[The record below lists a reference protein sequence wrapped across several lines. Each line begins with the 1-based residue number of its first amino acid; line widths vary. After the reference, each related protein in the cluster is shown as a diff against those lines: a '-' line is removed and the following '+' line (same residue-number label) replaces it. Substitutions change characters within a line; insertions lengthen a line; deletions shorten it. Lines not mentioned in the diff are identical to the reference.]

1 MRILIVHN
9 RYKQRGGEDTVVEG
23 ETRLLEKRGH
33 EVRQWIVSNEDLS
46 PREVLAVAWNAP
58 YSRGSKRAMAEQIA
72 AFRPDVVHVHNIF
85 PILTPSIYDAC
96 IEAGVPVVQTL
107 HNYRLICPKAT
118 LYRDGKVCEL
128 CVHGSPYQAV
138 LHACYR
144 DSRLQSLV
152 PARMLAAARR
162 NHTWATK
169 VTRYIA
175 LTAFARDKI
184 VEGGV
189 PAELIDLK
197 PNFDEGG
204 IAELD
209 PASEAKRAGAIFV
222 GRFSEDKGV
231 RVLFDAWLGQGQG
244 LDVPIRVV
252 GDGPLMAEV
261 RPRATPA
268 MTLLGF
274 VPPERVRAEMLKA
287 SFMLMPSLWYEGMP
301 MVITSAYALG
311 LPVIG
316 SRIGAIAEL
325 VEDGVT
331 GLHVTPGDPD
341 DLADKVRWAHEHPAE
356 MRKMGRQAQEVYQRR
371 FSAEVNYP
379 QLMAIYDKAT
389 AAVKRGRSVAA
400 AD

>member
-1 MRILIVHN
+1 MRVLIVHN

-23 ETRLLEKRGH
+23 ETRLLEKHGH
-33 EVRQWIVSNEDLS
+33 AVRQWIVSNQELS

-58 YSRGSKRAMAEQIA
+58 YSRASKRAMAA
-72 AFRPDVVHVHNIF
+72 RLADFRPDVVHAHNIF

-138 LHACYR
+138 RHACYR

-162 NHTWATK
+162 NRTWATK

-204 IAELD
+204 TAELT
-209 PASEAKRAGAIFV
+209 PASEAKRVGAVFV

-231 RVLFDAWLGQGQG
+231 RVLFDAWQGDGQGQG
-244 LDVPIRVV
+244 LGVPIRVL
-252 GDGPLMAEV
+252 GDGPLMDEV

-268 MTLLGF
+268 MALLGF
-274 VPPERVRAEMLKA
+274 VTPAQVRDEMLKA

-316 SRIGAIAEL
+316 SRIGAVAEL
-325 VEDGVT
+325 VEDGTT
-331 GLHVTPGDPD
+331 GLHVTPGDPA
-341 DLADKVRWAHEHPAE
+341 DLAVKVRWAHEHPDE
-356 MRKMGRQAQEVYQRR
+356 MRRMGRQAQEVYQRR

-379 QLMAIYDKAT
+379 QLMAIYEKAIKT
-389 AAVKRGRSVAA
+389 VRGG
-400 AD
+400 